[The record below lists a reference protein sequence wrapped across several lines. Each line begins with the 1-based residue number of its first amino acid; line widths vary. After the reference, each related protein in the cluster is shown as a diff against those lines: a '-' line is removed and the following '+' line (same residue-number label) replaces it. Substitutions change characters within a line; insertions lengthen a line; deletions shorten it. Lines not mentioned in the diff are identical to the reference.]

1 MLHPTSEPPK
11 NFGTPML
18 FNGRRK
24 SITSDGLAEDN
35 SPIPSYPGSQEAD
48 DTPTALR
55 RNLTRTPYSP
65 QSPSRFL
72 QVTSRT
78 GLVFLGVIAFSTSV
92 GAMAWSS
99 MGSSVAARPAPQ
111 TRQLGEVVN
120 AEAIAAQVSAAVVT
134 SLDAKNA
141 AAQANMTSQ
150 LGSIRAQLQRLSA
163 RVSEVQGQV
172 EAVHARIPP
181 MEVRRRELAGALDD
195 PTAAAVLTKEAR
207 EALTKEREGASE
219 EGLVRELVHEAVHA
233 RHAKDNCTLML
244 VRLRA

>member
-65 QSPSRFL
+65 QSPSRSL

-120 AEAIAAQVSAAVVT
+120 AEAIAAMETNDWGEWRLEGTPMLQHAAP
-134 SLDAKNA
+134 
-141 AAQANMTSQ
+141 NMPPPT
-150 LGSIRAQLQRLSA
+150 LTPLTLPDVHCTRGCSI
-163 RVSEVQGQV
+163 
-172 EAVHARIPP
+172 I
-181 MEVRRRELAGALDD
+181 
-195 PTAAAVLTKEAR
+195 
-207 EALTKEREGASE
+207 
-219 EGLVRELVHEAVHA
+219 
-233 RHAKDNCTLML
+233 
-244 VRLRA
+244 